1 MNKKKSAVVI
11 NRIKNLAAARF
22 KTEIVLKISLLRR
35 NAAIQI
41 AAVVRRKDVK
51 KMLLN
56 IKNRLNHWIRVPL
69 VLVNLL
75 EEEQT

>member
-1 MNKKKSAVVI
+1 MDKKKSAVVI